1 MARTY
6 SLFIAA
12 VLTGIAL
19 LAGVAAAGDV
29 NISVGWPPPLIIE
42 KPRVVMVPETQVYR
56 APQLEFNLFVF
67 DGKYYSLHN
76 DRWFMAVRVGAP
88 WTPVIVEHVP
98 VAVRAVPV
106 AYYKVPPG
114 HVKKM
119 KYKHKD
125 KYDDD
130 DDDRGKSHDK
140 GCPPGL
146 AKQGRC

>member
-67 DGKYYSLHN
+67 DGGVSP
-76 DRWFMAVRVGAP
+76 D
-88 WTPVIVEHVP
+88 
-98 VAVRAVPV
+98 RAV
-106 AYYKVPPG
+106 
-114 HVKKM
+114 
-119 KYKHKD
+119 
-125 KYDDD
+125 
-130 DDDRGKSHDK
+130 K
-140 GCPPGL
+140 GGPERS
-146 AKQGRC
+146 ARTW